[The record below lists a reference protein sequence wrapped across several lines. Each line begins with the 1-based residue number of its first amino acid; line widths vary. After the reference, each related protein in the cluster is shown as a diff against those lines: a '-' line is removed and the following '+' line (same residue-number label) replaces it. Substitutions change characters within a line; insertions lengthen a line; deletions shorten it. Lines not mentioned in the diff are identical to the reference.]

1 MRICF
6 SAGLLAATLT
16 AQAADV
22 LPRLDAAIPPK
33 MKAAGI
39 PSVSLAVIE
48 NGKIVGVR
56 TWGEQSAGVPA
67 TAETHYNIASLTKP
81 ISAEVVLR
89 LASQGKLGLDEP
101 MHTAWVD
108 PDLAGDERHKLLTP
122 RIALSHRT
130 GFPNWRAKSG
140 LAFSRGAPGAQYGY
154 SGEGTQYVTNF
165 AERKAGVTLDQ
176 LGQQL
181 VFEPAGMTNT
191 RYIEPAE
198 LLPRIAKPHD
208 ASGKELTPTLAGK
221 ANAAD
226 LVYTTA
232 SDYARFMLEVIN
244 DRGLAPQIAAER
256 SAIQTDRKA
265 EICKGKLEPTC
276 PLTIGF
282 GLGWEV
288 FNFPDSTILMHTGR
302 DPGLWTMAFIDRST
316 RSGAVLLTN
325 SEKGHEVAIAMLENL
340 NINQNFLNF
349 LRSH

>member
-6 SAGLLAATLT
+6 AAGLLAATLT
-16 AQAADV
+16 AHAADV
-22 LPRLDAAIPPK
+22 MPRLDAAIPAK
-33 MKAAGI
+33 MKSAGI

-48 NGKIVGVR
+48 DGKIVGVR

-67 TAETHYNIASLTKP
+67 TAATHYNIASLTKP

-89 LASQGKLGLDEP
+89 LASEGKLTLDEP
-101 MHTAWVD
+101 MYTAWID

-122 RIALSHRT
+122 RISLSHRT

-154 SGEGTQYVTNF
+154 SGEGMQYVTNF
-165 AERKAGVTLDQ
+165 AERKTGSTLDQ

-181 VFEPAGMTNT
+181 VFGPAGMADT
-191 RYIEPAE
+191 RYIEPAD

-208 ASGKELTPTLAGK
+208 AAGKELKPTLPGK

-232 SDYARFMLEVIN
+232 ADYARFMIEVMN
-244 DRGLAPQIAAER
+244 DKRLTPQIAAQR

-265 EICKGKLEPTC
+265 EICKGKLEAAC
-276 PLTIGF
+276 PQTIGF

-288 FNFPDSTILMHTGR
+288 FNFTGGTILMHTGR
-302 DPGLWTMAFIDRST
+302 DPGLWTMAYIDRSN

-325 SEKGHEVAIAMLENL
+325 SDNGHEVAMQMLESL
-340 NINQNFLNF
+340 NINQDFLNF
-349 LRSH
+349 LRAH

>member
-6 SAGLLAATLT
+6 AAGLLAATLT
-16 AQAADV
+16 AHAADV
-22 LPRLDAAIPPK
+22 SRLDADIPAQ
-33 MKAAGI
+33 MKKSGI
-39 PSVSLAVIE
+39 PSVSIALIE
-48 NGKIVGVR
+48 NGKITTVR

-67 TAETHYNIASLTKP
+67 TNETHYNIASLTKP
-81 ISAEVVLR
+81 VSAEVVLR

-108 PDLAGDERHKLLTP
+108 PDLANDERHKLLTP

-130 GFPNWRAKSG
+130 GFPNWRGKAG
-140 LAFSRGAPGAQYGY
+140 LKFTLGAPGAQYGY
-154 SGEGTQYVTNF
+154 SGEGMQYVTNF
-165 AERKAGVTLDQ
+165 SERKTGATLDQ

-181 VFEPAGMTNT
+181 VFTPAGMANT

-208 ASGKELTPTLAGK
+208 AAGKELEPTLAGK

-232 SDYARFMLEVIN
+232 ADYARFMLDVVN
-244 DRGLAPQIAAER
+244 DKGLTPQIAAQR

-265 EICKGKLEPTC
+265 EICKGKLEAAC
-276 PLTIGF
+276 PQTIGF

-288 FNFPDSTILMHTGR
+288 FNFPSTTILMHTGR
-302 DPGLWTMAFIDRST
+302 DPGLWTLAFIDRGT
-316 RSGAVLLTN
+316 RSGAVYLTN
-325 SEKGHEVAIAMLENL
+325 SDKGHEAVFAMLQ
-340 NINQNFLNF
+340 NINANQDFLNF
-349 LRSH
+349 LRAH